1 MPNEIIEFKNDAD
14 QQIQVTKD
22 EIKRLVCPEAT
33 DNELDMFM
41 AHCAAHRLDPIGS
54 KDAYLVK
61 YRDRQTGEYGP
72 ASIITSYHV
81 FNRRARKFPDY
92 AGIKSGVVCI
102 NNGKVSHKQG
112 SAVYTSVDGA
122 LIGGWA
128 EVYVKGWTAPA
139 YVEVALN
146 DFNTHRGN
154 WKKMPGQMIEK
165 VAKCQAW
172 RLAYP
177 EEFQGMYSSEE
188 MDQAVKDAETPV
200 TTVRDEPVHEEQEAE
215 EEAAYEVPEEPKQDY
230 LTPVRDLIKP
240 FAKKLGYNMADAVRC
255 VVDYAGVGTMDQ
267 LTEERVEDVCEY
279 MTEIIETPVM
289 E

>member
-1 MPNEIIEFKNDAD
+1 MSSAIIKFENDAG
-14 QQIQVTKD
+14 QQIQVTRD
-22 EIKRLVCPEAT
+22 DVKRLVCPEAT

-61 YRDRQTGEYGP
+61 YRDRQTGGYGP

-92 AGIKSGVVCI
+92 AGIKSGVVCMKD
-102 NNGKVSHKQG
+102 GRVSHKQG
-112 SAVYTSVDGA
+112 SAVYVNVDGA

-139 YVEVALN
+139 YVEVSLD
-146 DFNTHRGN
+146 DFNAHRGN

-188 MDQAVKDAETPV
+188 MDQAQQAPVETPV
-200 TTVRDEPVHEEQEAE
+200 ETVSEEPE
-215 EEAAYEVPEEPKQDY
+215 YEVPDNPRPEY
-230 LTPVRDLIKP
+230 LQPVRDRIKA
-240 FAKKLGYNMADAVRC
+240 FAAKLGFDMGRAVAC
-255 VVDYAGVGTMDQ
+255 VTDYAGVASMDD
-267 LTEERVEDVCEY
+267 LTEEQVACVVEY
-279 MTEIIETPVM
+279 MDGIIETPVM

>member
-14 QQIQVTKD
+14 QQIQVTRD

-61 YRDRQTGEYGP
+61 YRDRQTGAYGP

-112 SAVYTSVDGA
+112 SAVYANVDGA

-139 YVEVALN
+139 YVEVSLD

-177 EEFQGMYSSEE
+177 DEFQGMYSSEE
-188 MDQAVKDAETPV
+188 MDQASEDAETPV
-200 TTVRDEPVHEEQEAE
+200 ALVKEDAEYEA
-215 EEAAYEVPEEPKQDY
+215 PEEPKRDH

-240 FAKKLGYNMADAVRC
+240 FAKKLGYHMDEAVRC

-267 LTEERVEDVCEY
+267 LTEEQVEDVCEY
-279 MTEIIETPVM
+279 MQGIIETPVM